1 MDVIILN
8 PTTFTPM
15 RLCEGYSSLIWT
27 ERFFDFGEFML
38 KTPLVSE
45 TVQKLPVGS
54 LISLVDTAEVM
65 IVETY
70 SIESDTENG
79 EPELTVSGRSL
90 DSFLE
95 NRVITETVYGETW
108 KVQQKYTPSEIVS
121 IMIWNA
127 LINSSGEDPM
137 RPWLPGL
144 NQDVH
149 LAVENLAISLSISS
163 VRTEQDWYFQ
173 SGVVSELVKNIQK
186 QHSIGLQTIRPN
198 FHTEVG
204 SSNAYSK
211 IFFDVSRT
219 EQRGV
224 MSNALVDD
232 NAMRLDVYQG
242 TDRTINQSSVDPVIF
257 QGLSG
262 HLLNQ
267 KYVVSG
273 KLEKHYAR
281 ISTSEGVLI
290 VANRL
295 HSNNVGLQRKVM
307 FIDGGSKDENV
318 FDVWAKGVITKA
330 RAELNN
336 NAYITMSEGEMSPNS
351 PYLYKKDYFLGD
363 TITFSGTYDIDMSM
377 FVSEV
382 VRTNDENGTTLTPG
396 LILV

>member
-318 FDVWAKGVITKA
+318 FDVWANGVITKA